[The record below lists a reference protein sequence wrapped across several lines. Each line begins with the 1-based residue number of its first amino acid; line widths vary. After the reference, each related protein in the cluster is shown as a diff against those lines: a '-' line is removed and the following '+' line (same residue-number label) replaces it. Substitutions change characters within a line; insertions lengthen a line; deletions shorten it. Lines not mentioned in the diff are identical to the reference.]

1 MGLSK
6 FLDISREDRE
16 IREDPSICTLLAV
29 QLLGSIALGGSTSLR
44 PKQIDFIIVVDLI
57 LIRKL
62 LWLRG
67 RVLKGQLYLQNMVI
81 RGVNSFLRLDI

>member
-44 PKQIDFIIVVDLI
+44 PKQIDFIIVDLI